1 MDLSTVPPSLH
12 DSFVGVTIRTKQ
24 QMTKFVCNDTTQN
37 DRALESSRIARSK
50 LHDFIVVDTGQ
61 NRHDGKPKLS
71 ILNLLMVGL

>member
-1 MDLSTVPPSLH
+1 
-12 DSFVGVTIRTKQ
+12 
-24 QMTKFVCNDTTQN
+24 MTNFVCNDGTQN
-37 DRALESSRIARSK
+37 DRGFESSRIARSK